1 MVLIKMAH
9 NVISVRPIKPSE
21 WQLYRDTR
29 LYALRDSPDAFAS
42 TYEEEALRADES
54 WKARIIAAFS
64 SNNDHA
70 LFALD
75 GNEVCG
81 LAWGK
86 LSANTAD
93 IFQMWVNPKSRG
105 LGAGRAL
112 LDELLAW
119 AKRCRALRVRLGV
132 TAADT
137 PAMHLYKAFGFLLD
151 GDLEPLRKDSVLISQ
166 PMVLELRSALP

>member
-1 MVLIKMAH
+1 MKMT
-9 NVISVRPIKPSE
+9 NDVISVRPIKPGE
-21 WQLYRDTR
+21 WHLYRDTR

-42 TYEEEALRADES
+42 TYEEEALRADQS
-54 WKARIIAAFS
+54 WKARIISAFS
-64 SNNDHA
+64 SNYDHA
-70 LFALD
+70 LFALA
-75 GNEVCG
+75 NNQVCG

-86 LSANTAD
+86 LSADAVD

-119 AKRCRALRVRLGV
+119 ARTCGALRVRLGV

-137 PAMHLYKAFGFLLD
+137 PAMHLYKAFGFLSD
-151 GDLEPLRKDSVLISQ
+151 GELEPLRKDSALMSQ
-166 PMVLELRSALP
+166 PMILELRPTPP

>member
-1 MVLIKMAH
+1 MKMA
-9 NVISVRPIKPSE
+9 NDVISVRPIKPGE

-42 TYEEEALRADES
+42 TYEEEALRADQS
-54 WKARIIAAFS
+54 WKARIISAFS
-64 SNNDHA
+64 SNHDHA
-70 LFALD
+70 LFALNR
-75 GNEVCG
+75 NEICG

-86 LSANTAD
+86 LSADTAD
-93 IFQMWVNPKSRG
+93 IFQMWVNPNSRG

-119 AKRCRALRVRLGV
+119 AKICGALRIRLGV

-137 PAMHLYKAFGFLLD
+137 PAMHLYKAFGFLPN
-151 GDLEPLRKDSVLISQ
+151 GDLEPLRKGSLLMSQ
-166 PMVLELRSALP
+166 PMVLELRSTLS